1 MAPKQPTAGDTDGK
15 RKGRQ
20 TGEKAP
26 EPIDAQ
32 RPDRARRLVDV
43 DPWASCSEGL
53 TGHREEE
60 DAPAGR
66 VRRAGTGE

>member
-20 TGEKAP
+20 TGAKAP

-43 DPWASCSEGL
+43 DPWAMLLEGL
-53 TGHREEE
+53 TESSE

-66 VRRAGTGE
+66 EGGNRE